1 LATQKLQLQREKSV
15 IGNAGAQEI
24 IETIRASMAVR
35 MSGIVRESNNFLTKQ
50 TMIKREYKA
59 EQIIEEGRESDDEDT
74 VVLGTERQSELFTG
88 IVEKR
93 KEQIER
99 IGSAIKQNLLRQTKL
114 RQTALGF
121 NFGRQTT

>member
-1 LATQKLQLQREKSV
+1 
-15 IGNAGAQEI
+15 
-24 IETIRASMAVR
+24 
-35 MSGIVRESNNFLTKQ
+35 
-50 TMIKREYKA
+50 MIKREYKA
-59 EQIIEEGRESDDEDT
+59 EQIIEEGRESDDEESKQ
-74 VVLGTERQSELFTG
+74 VLGTERQSELFTG

-121 NFGRQTT
+121 NFGR

>member
-1 LATQKLQLQREKSV
+1 MATQKLQLQREKSV

-59 EQIIEEGRESDDEDT
+59 EQIIEEGRESDDEESKQ
-74 VVLGTERQSELFTG
+74 VLGTERQSELFTG

-93 KEQIER
+93 KEQIEM

-121 NFGRQTT
+121 NFGR

>member
-1 LATQKLQLQREKSV
+1 MATQKLQLQREKSV

>member
-1 LATQKLQLQREKSV
+1 MATQKLQLQREKSV

-35 MSGIVRESNNFLTKQ
+35 MSGIVRESNNFLKKQ
-50 TMIKREYKA
+50 TIIKREYKA

-121 NFGRQTT
+121 NFGR

>member
-1 LATQKLQLQREKSV
+1 
-15 IGNAGAQEI
+15 
-24 IETIRASMAVR
+24 
-35 MSGIVRESNNFLTKQ
+35 
-50 TMIKREYKA
+50 MIKREYKA

>member
-35 MSGIVRESNNFLTKQ
+35 MSGIVRESNNFLKKQ
-50 TMIKREYKA
+50 TIIKREYKA

-121 NFGRQTT
+121 NFGR